1 MITHK
6 AGDIFTTTLNA
17 IGHGVNC
24 RGKMGSGI
32 AVDVR
37 INYPDVY
44 QAYKITPLVGGDL
57 FVKQSNVDGRY
68 IFNLASQ
75 EEEGRSATYPF
86 LEASL
91 HKALQYC
98 GDNDLT
104 SLALPQIGCG
114 VGGLEWGK
122 VLPMIET
129 IASEYPDVEIEL
141 WTYVKPKSS

>member
-6 AGDIFTTTLNA
+6 EGDIFTTALNA

-37 INYPDVY
+37 IRYPDVY

-57 FVKQSNVDGRY
+57 FVKQSDVDGRY

-86 LEASL
+86 LKESL
-91 HKALQYC
+91 HKALQHC
-98 GDNDLT
+98 CNNDFKG
-104 SLALPQIGCG
+104 LALPQIGCG
-114 VGGLEWGK
+114 VGGLEWTK
-122 VLPMIET
+122 VLPMIEE
-129 IASEYPDVEIEL
+129 IASEYPEIEVEL